1 MKSIFMIS
9 PDFLEVSYKEALKY
23 DFTLQGYGNFV
34 DGKMVY

>member
-23 DFTLQGYGNFV
+23 DFTYSGNS
-34 DGKMVY
+34 